1 MLECFLLLLSPV
13 GLPLTTFGHF
23 RPLWPLLATFGHI
36 WPHLATFGPFWLGP
50 AAWNAGW
57 VCWRWAP
64 VSVGRRRFDPPSTNV
79 HSPTTHPLSNPP
91 AVTTDKVPE
100 TRYLAKVSTP
110 LLLFFTELVE
120 LQTGETS
127 DSSGTPALKWKR
139 CTSIPFP
146 HRSLRN
152 SETETASQV
161 LRVIAACNGLLFMLD
176 PDHQRDHHTRQ

>member
-1 MLECFLLLLSPV
+1 M
-13 GLPLTTFGHF
+13 
-23 RPLWPLLATFGHI
+23 
-36 WPHLATFGPFWLGP
+36 
-50 AAWNAGW
+50 
-57 VCWRWAP
+57 
-64 VSVGRRRFDPPSTNV
+64 SVGRRRFDPPSTNV

-91 AVTTDKVPE
+91 AVTTQVPE

-139 CTSIPFP
+139 YTSIPFP

-152 SETETASQV
+152 SETETAGQV
-161 LRVIAACNGLLFMLD
+161 LRVIADCNGLLFTLV
-176 PDHQRDHHTRQ
+176 PDHQRDLQAVIVMEEASIPPPQNSQNFPSIG